1 MEKAGLAWCQCLLFL
16 LCFLSVVSPHKHYN
30 VLFYFFGPLQLQI
43 FAREIVLESCSYQ
56 WQMIDRCTFFTPQ
69 KGSMEIQM
77 LELIKI
83 GYFGRPSPV
92 FLKLV
97 DRRSLLFFLL
107 IRQSWRVYN
116 ENLEKRPIAVSN
128 TKSDSVL

>member
-1 MEKAGLAWCQCLLFL
+1 
-16 LCFLSVVSPHKHYN
+16 
-30 VLFYFFGPLQLQI
+30 
-43 FAREIVLESCSYQ
+43 
-56 WQMIDRCTFFTPQ
+56 
-69 KGSMEIQM
+69 M